1 MSNGFIVAVPVTKTS
16 RGYFLYAHWSKAP
29 AFAFYE
35 VYNGKY
41 RLIEVV
47 DNPLKDVEGRGKGK
61 FLLDLILSRK
71 AQAVIVYSIGGGA
84 FEWDSS
90 EQAWHLA
97 GYVIGGA
104 YYNAKK
110 FEDGYELTV
119 KVKSTGGSVGLFLK
133 FQDSSNYLLFMT
145 DQNNW
150 KLVSMINDASSTL
163 ASTVYPINLLDYKE
177 WKVLRSYTG
186 Y

>member
-84 FEWDSS
+84 FEWLRS
-90 EQAWHLA
+90 A
-97 GYVIGGA
+97 GVKIYVVD
-104 YYNAKK
+104 NM
-110 FEDGYELTV
+110 ELV
-119 KVKSTGGSVGLFLK
+119 DNILE
-133 FQDSSNYLLFMT
+133 
-145 DQNNW
+145 
-150 KLVSMINDASSTL
+150 KLVRGEL
-163 ASTVYPINLLDYKE
+163 KE
-177 WKVLRSYTG
+177 ADRPPYRFKH
-186 Y
+186 